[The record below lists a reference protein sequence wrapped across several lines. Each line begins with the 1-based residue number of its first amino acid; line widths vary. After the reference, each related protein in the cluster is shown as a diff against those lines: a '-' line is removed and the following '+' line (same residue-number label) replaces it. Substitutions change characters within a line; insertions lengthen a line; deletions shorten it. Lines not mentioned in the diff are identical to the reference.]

1 MLDAMVQGLLVL
13 LHPLH
18 FAFLI
23 GGVFMGSLIGLLPGL
38 GEVVGVALLLP
49 FVFLMEPETALPLM
63 IGMLSVVATSDSI
76 PAVLIGVPGTA
87 GSQATIMDGFPMGQN
102 GEGGKALGAAFFA
115 SAIGG
120 LFGAFVLSLSV
131 PIFKPLVLSFGVS
144 EFLAMGILGLS
155 MVAALTGRDPLKG
168 IIAGCVGIMLSLI
181 GQDPVNAIPR
191 WTLDT
196 VYLLDGLNVVAVAL
210 GLFALPEL
218 TGLCVR
224 GTQIIKDTHVKLADK
239 YSGVKEAWQ
248 DHKGLIFGT
257 AAIGAW
263 IGFLPG
269 MGSVVANWLAYTAAM
284 MFSKSNEKFGKGDIR
299 GVIAPESANN
309 AALGGDLIPT
319 LAFGIPGSTTM
330 ALMLA
335 ALWAQGITPGEALL
349 TNKLY
354 LVYMIIWSIAIANI
368 LGAGLCYFATDQIA
382 RLGKVNI
389 NILAPIVLMVIFGSG
404 LTKTN
409 DIGDIVILLT
419 IGTVGWA
426 MVYLD
431 WPRPPLVL
439 GFVLGPTLEENY
451 FKATMVYGSDWITR
465 PIVLTILG
473 LAVIGVFFGAK
484 MRPK

>member
-1 MLDAMVQGLLVL
+1 M
-13 LHPLH
+13 
-18 FAFLI
+18 
-23 GGVFMGSLIGLLPGL
+23 
-38 GEVVGVALLLP
+38 
-49 FVFLMEPETALPLM
+49 
-63 IGMLSVVATSDSI
+63 
-76 PAVLIGVPGTA
+76 
-87 GSQATIMDGFPMGQN
+87 
-102 GEGGKALGAAFFA
+102 
-115 SAIGG
+115 
-120 LFGAFVLSLSV
+120 
-131 PIFKPLVLSFGVS
+131 
-144 EFLAMGILGLS
+144 
-155 MVAALTGRDPLKG
+155 
-168 IIAGCVGIMLSLI
+168 
-181 GQDPVNAIPR
+181 
-191 WTLDT
+191 
-196 VYLLDGLNVVAVAL
+196 VAVAL